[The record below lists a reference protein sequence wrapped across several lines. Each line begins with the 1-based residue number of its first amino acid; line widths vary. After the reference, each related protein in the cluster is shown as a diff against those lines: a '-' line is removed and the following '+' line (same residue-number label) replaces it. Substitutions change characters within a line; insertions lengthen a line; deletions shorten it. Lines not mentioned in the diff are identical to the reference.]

1 MSKVWGPALLL
12 VACLGAVLCD
22 NQCENPQKDA
32 QYSYEH
38 VFSSARD
45 KGVNFWDLPGYSRSV
60 YAEDHALLTPES
72 RVWAPNTYGWHN
84 SMTAH
89 LITPAK
95 GPHFTMYL
103 VQMKQDSKAS
113 QLDPK
118 VERFVF
124 MVEGNVQVKHDGKAI
139 DLAANDYAYFPPG
152 SNDTLTS
159 AKGAGLCVFER
170 VYSKKGKPA
179 FQHGTTDDRPVL
191 PVAPE
196 VFVLRKL
203 LPASDEFDFNIHVM
217 DFEPGQYLYV
227 KEIHYNQ
234 HGLLLLQGQGIY
246 RLGNNW
252 YPVQAGD
259 AIWMPP
265 FVLQW
270 YAALGNQS
278 SRYLLYKDTN
288 LDPLLSP

>member
-1 MSKVWGPALLL
+1 MSR
-12 VACLGAVLCD
+12 
-22 NQCENPQKDA
+22 
-32 QYSYEH
+32 
-38 VFSSARD
+38 SA
-45 KGVNFWDLPGYSRSV
+45 DLPGYSRSV

-72 RVWAPNTYGWHN
+72 RVWAPNTYGWQN
-84 SMTAH
+84 SLTAH

-103 VQMKQDSKAS
+103 AHMKEASKAS
-113 QLDPK
+113 QLNPN

-124 MVEGNVQVKHDGKAI
+124 VVEGNIQVKRTTGSKTI

-159 AKGAGLCVFER
+159 VMGAGLCIFER
-170 VYSKKGKPA
+170 VYSKKGKPG

-191 PVAPE
+191 PVDPE

-203 LPASDEFDFNIHVM
+203 LPVSDEYDFNIHVM

-227 KEIHYNQ
+227 KEVHYNQ

-270 YAALGNQS
+270 YAALGSQN

-288 LDPLLSP
+288 MDPLLSP